1 MSWFSKKEKKEE
13 KKSAELAFP
22 VFHSQLSDNEDG
34 EDIKNAIS
42 PPPKIIPAINKEKSF
57 RPLPKQ
63 ETAQFV
69 HEQYSK
75 PEYYNKS
82 EEFSPVKPA
91 EEHYKPVGY
100 AHETIKQ
107 GKTIFV
113 RVEQYEDAT
122 AKIEVITQQLKKAEE
137 SLGKIDEL
145 RSQESKELE
154 QWKQDLDGI
163 KTKLKL
169 VDRALFGQ

>member
-13 KKSAELAFP
+13 KKIAEQAFP
-22 VFHSQLSDNEDG
+22 VFHSQLADNEDG

-42 PPPKIIPAINKEKSF
+42 PPPKRMPILNKEKNF
-57 RPLPKQ
+57 KPLSQQ
-63 ETAQFV
+63 ETAQFM
-69 HEQYSK
+69 HEEYSK

-82 EEFSPVKPA
+82 EEFSNVKPA

-122 AKIEVITQQLKKAEE
+122 AKIEVITEQLKKAEE
-137 SLGKIDEL
+137 SLSKIDDL

-163 KTKLKL
+163 KTKLKS